1 MEELTMKNPMIE
13 NNINTE
19 LFEAIDENEVNGGL
33 IGFIGDGNRVII
45 SSAITLRPSFKNAC
59 LTVVTKDFRC
69 LNTSLRIQCSIRLGL
84 K

>member
-1 MEELTMKNPMIE
+1 MKNPMNE

-19 LFEAIDENEVNGGL
+19 LFEAIDENAVNGGL
-33 IGFIGDGNRVII
+33 SAMGINTVTIQPI
-45 SSAITLRPSFKNAC
+45 SSAMPSVRYAC

>member
-1 MEELTMKNPMIE
+1 MKNPMNE

-19 LFEAIDENEVNGGL
+19 LFEAIDENAVNGGL
-33 IGFIGDGNRVII
+33 SAMGINTVTIQPI
-45 SSAITLRPSFKNAC
+45 SSAMPPVLASVRYAC

-69 LNTSLRIQCSIRLGL
+69 LNASLRIQCSIRLAV

>member
-1 MEELTMKNPMIE
+1 MKNPMNE

-19 LFEAIDENEVNGGL
+19 LFEAIDENAVNGGL
-33 IGFIGDGNRVII
+33 SAMGINTVTIQPI
-45 SSAITLRPSFKNAC
+45 SSVMPPIVSVRYTC

>member
-1 MEELTMKNPMIE
+1 MKNPMNE

-19 LFEAIDENEVNGGL
+19 LFEAIDENAVNGGL
-33 IGFIGDGNRVII
+33 SAMGINTVTIQPTSSVLLPIKSVKI
-45 SSAITLRPSFKNAC
+45 SC

-69 LNTSLRIQCSIRLGL
+69 LNTSLRIQCTIRLEL